1 MIAAAEHRAGLV
13 AIVGRPNVGKS
24 TLLNSVV
31 GAKISITSKKA
42 QTTRHR
48 ITGIVTRANDQIV
61 FVDTPGFQTRH
72 ANALNRAM
80 NRAVTTSLADVD
92 LVLLVIEAARFDGRD
107 QAVLKLIPAGR
118 PVLLVINKID
128 RLADKRVLLPFIEQ
142 VARAHPFAEIL
153 PVSAERGTQLPH
165 LLDAVTR
172 HLPAASPL
180 FAADEITDRSERFL
194 AAELIREK
202 AFRLLGEEVPY
213 GLGVMIEKF
222 EQEGRLRRI
231 YATIIVDRPSHK
243 AILIGTGG
251 QKLKA
256 IATGARR
263 DMEQLFD
270 ARVFLEV
277 WVKVKGGWADDEREL
292 GLMGYA

>member
-1 MIAAAEHRAGLV
+1 MNPTVEHRTGLV

-24 TLLNSVV
+24 TLLNSLV

-48 ITGIVTRANDQIV
+48 ITGIVTRPHDQIV

-92 LVLLVIEAARFDGRD
+92 LVLLVIEAARFDARD
-107 QAVLKLIPAGR
+107 QAVLELIPAAR
-118 PVLLVINKID
+118 PVLLAINKID
-128 RLADKRVLLPFIEQ
+128 RLADKRALLPFIEQ
-142 VARAHPFAEIL
+142 LARAHDFAEIL
-153 PVSAERGTQLPH
+153 PVSAERGTQLTH
-165 LLDAVTR
+165 LLDALAR
-172 HLPAASPL
+172 HLPAAPPL
-180 FAADEITDRSERFL
+180 FPADEITDRGERFL

-213 GLGVMIEKF
+213 GVGVMIDKF
-222 EQEGRLRRI
+222 EEEGGLRRI
-231 YATIIVDRPSHK
+231 HATLIVDRTGHK
-243 AILIGTGG
+243 AILIGGG
-251 QKLKA
+251 GEKLKA
-256 IATGARR
+256 IATQARK
-263 DMEQLFD
+263 DMERLFG

-277 WVKVKGGWADDEREL
+277 WVKVKGGWADDERQL

>member
-1 MIAAAEHRAGLV
+1 MTTPAHRAGLV

-24 TLLNSVV
+24 TLMNTVV
-31 GAKISITSKKA
+31 GAKISITSRKA

-48 ITGIVTRANDQIV
+48 ITGILTRTNDQIV

-80 NRAVTTSLADVD
+80 NRAVTDSLADVD
-92 LVLLVIEAARFDGRD
+92 LVLFVIAAGRFDERD
-107 QAVLKLIPAGR
+107 QAVLKLIPGGR

-142 VARAHPFAEIL
+142 MARAHPFVEIL
-153 PVSAERGTQLPH
+153 PVSAERGTQLEH
-165 LLDAVTR
+165 LTDAVAR
-172 HLPAASPL
+172 HLPAAPPL
-180 FAADEITDRSERFL
+180 FAPDEITDRSERFL

-213 GLGVMIEKF
+213 GVGVLIDSF
-222 EQEGRLRRI
+222 EEEGRLRRI
-231 YATIIVDRPSHK
+231 HASIIVDRPGHK
-243 AILIGTGG
+243 AILIGAGG
-251 QKLKA
+251 EKLKA
-256 IATGARR
+256 IATGARK
-263 DMEQLFD
+263 DMERLFD
-270 ARVFLEV
+270 ARVYLEV
-277 WVKVKGGWADDEREL
+277 WVKVKGGWPDDEREL

>member
-1 MIAAAEHRAGLV
+1 MTTPAHRAGLV

-24 TLLNSVV
+24 TLMNTVV
-31 GAKISITSKKA
+31 GAKISITSRKA

-48 ITGIVTRANDQIV
+48 ITGILTRTNDQIV

-80 NRAVTTSLADVD
+80 NRAVTDSLADVD
-92 LVLLVIEAARFDGRD
+92 LVLFVIAAGRFDERD
-107 QAVLKLIPAGR
+107 QAVLKLIPGGR

-142 VARAHPFAEIL
+142 MARAHPFVEIL
-153 PVSAERGTQLPH
+153 PVSAERGMQLEH
-165 LLDAVTR
+165 LTDAVAR
-172 HLPAASPL
+172 HLPAAPPL
-180 FAADEITDRSERFL
+180 FAPDEITDRSERFL

-213 GLGVMIEKF
+213 GVGVLIDSF
-222 EQEGRLRRI
+222 EEEGRLRRI
-231 YATIIVDRPSHK
+231 HASIIVDRPGHK
-243 AILIGTGG
+243 AILIGAGG
-251 QKLKA
+251 EKLKA
-256 IATGARR
+256 IATGARK
-263 DMEQLFD
+263 DMERLFD
-270 ARVFLEV
+270 ARVYLEV
-277 WVKVKGGWADDEREL
+277 WVKVKGGWPDDEREL

>member
-1 MIAAAEHRAGLV
+1 MTTVAVHRAGLV

-48 ITGIVTRANDQIV
+48 ITGIVTRPHEQIV

-80 NRAVTTSLADVD
+80 NRAVTDSLVDVD
-92 LVLLVIEAARFDGRD
+92 LVLFVIEAGRFDERD
-107 QAVLKLIPAGR
+107 QAVLRLIPAGH

-128 RLADKRVLLPFIEQ
+128 QLADKRVLLPFIDQ
-142 VARAHPFAEIL
+142 VARANPFVAIL
-153 PVSAERGTQLPH
+153 PVSAERGTQLEH
-165 LLDAVTR
+165 LVDAVAR
-172 HLPAASPL
+172 HLPAAPPL

-213 GLGVMIEKF
+213 GVGVMIDSF
-222 EQEGRLRRI
+222 EEQGRLRRI
-231 YATIIVDRPSHK
+231 HATIIVDRAGHK
-243 AILIGTGG
+243 AILIGAGG

-256 IATGARR
+256 IATQARR
-263 DMEQLFD
+263 EMEQLFD

-277 WVKVKGGWADDEREL
+277 WVKVKGGWADDERQL
-292 GLMGYA
+292 GPMGYA